1 MTIQKEKKMTNKLKY
16 PFSKA
21 FEREDSIDY
30 RVGGWSKMS
39 DHGYVEKLGYHV
51 EMGSDCSCFARGLGG
66 LSLSSYGDWGTLHT
80 SSAENKV
87 KEMFLDMVEK
97 DIVRP
102 WRITAYIKMDGEVE
116 SYSYENGVGWR
127 TLIKDMHEWV
137 DCSDPY
143 RKYKL

>member
-1 MTIQKEKKMTNKLKY
+1 MMNKLKY

-39 DHGYVEKLGYHV
+39 DHDYVRQFGFES
-51 EMGSDCSCFARGLGG
+51 EMMPDCSMHADGLPGFN
-66 LSLSSYGDWGTLHT
+66 LSSYGDWGTLFT
-80 SSAENKV
+80 SWADENG

-97 DIVRP
+97 DIIRL
-102 WRITAYIKMDGEVE
+102 WRITAYIKVGDEVE
-116 SYSYENGVGWR
+116 SYHYENGVGWR
-127 TLIKDMHEWV
+127 TLIKDTHEWV